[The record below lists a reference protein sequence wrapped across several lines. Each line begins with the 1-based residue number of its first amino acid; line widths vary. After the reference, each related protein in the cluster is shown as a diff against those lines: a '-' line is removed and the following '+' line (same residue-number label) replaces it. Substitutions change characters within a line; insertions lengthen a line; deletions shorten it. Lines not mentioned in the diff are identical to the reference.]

1 FIQNCVAYTAT
12 HYNPTAI
19 GLWTKHAED
28 YEKKT
33 FVNNVR
39 LVEQLDEYCNEDD
52 RDNVANIAI
61 IQLQDLLGLDDTGR
75 MNDPS
80 LSSDA
85 GSDSR

>member
-12 HYNPTAI
+12 HYNPTTI
-19 GLWTKHAED
+19 GWWTKHAED

-39 LVEQLDEYCNEDD
+39 LQEQLDECCNEDD
-52 RDNVANIAI
+52 RDN
-61 IQLQDLLGLDDTGR
+61 DLFGLDDTGR

-80 LSSDA
+80 L
-85 GSDSR
+85 